1 MEKIQN
7 RQTNR
12 NIQYK
17 TWTLIRELMEM
28 FWFKHFKWSKLNF
41 IEKVYFPDQAGFPS
55 FFMIRWFRFITLGE
69 KEDQVGYR

>member
-1 MEKIQN
+1 
-7 RQTNR
+7 
-12 NIQYK
+12 
-17 TWTLIRELMEM
+17 MEM